1 MGKAKVSIS
10 CVTKFRTSV
19 DEEKASAAAL
29 KSAVAC
35 VDAIV
40 QKANSEIAKINE
52 CDNKCN
58 LTLQTAHEKLEALQ
72 DELSELESRLA
83 VTPETIWVSVSC
95 GTDENGDTIYEEVE
109 EPNPEYY
116 ALLNQISIVES
127 KISRLESL
135 INELESK
142 IQQLSRTKQ
151 TYQGSITCLNNGKK
165 DIISCCDN
173 IIKKSDMASSQLQKA
188 IMAIK
193 KYLEETVH
201 TERVPSHTSITWS
214 NGSTNDNGRT
224 IRHLESGMRATYID
238 DVSVTSNGRKYTSGV
253 VVEGDLTF
261 SNGDHTQSTVAIK
274 RKVHQYA
281 SGIDLNYIRSDG
293 KTNYQA
299 MLEGEA
305 PMVIIQTP
313 NGEVETRLDLHHLI
327 QEETISSPNSPFLQ
341 GTLVEIP
348 VVSHQK
354 HTKTI
359 HMRYPHEDGVRRSFR
374 VTKRADH
381 KYIRSKDDRQ
391 FEAFKKQYWKM
402 RATMQYEMKE

>member
-1 MGKAKVSIS
+1 MPKAKVSIS

-201 TERVPSHTSITWS
+201 TEPVPSHTSIVWS
-214 NGSTNDNGRT
+214 NTGSNSNSAGDHGSSGDEILYRPKWSKIKTAHDTSVDLNATNPNYSKGEEWQVNCQRCVPTFEMLKRGYNVTASPKTEQGDYLSYNPFDVWKKPTVENTCGSG
-224 IRHLESGMRATYID
+224 LEEIQQSMSQWGDGARAQ
-238 DVSVTSNGRKYTSGV
+238 V
-253 VVEGDLTF
+253 VVVWKGTNSGHTF
-261 SNGDHTQSTVAIK
+261 TAEQ
-274 RKVHQYA
+274 RE
-281 SGIDLNYIRSDG
+281 G
-293 KTNYQA
+293 KTYF
-299 MLEGEA
+299 LD
-305 PMVIIQTP
+305 PQT
-313 NGEVETRLDLHHLI
+313 NESDASYYFDSVRSGYTRFCRIDNLKP
-327 QEETISSPNSPFLQ
+327 S
-341 GTLVEIP
+341 
-348 VVSHQK
+348 
-354 HTKTI
+354 
-359 HMRYPHEDGVRRSFR
+359 
-374 VTKRADH
+374 
-381 KYIRSKDDRQ
+381 KYIKDCCK
-391 FEAFKKQYWKM
+391 EA
-402 RATMQYEMKE
+402 